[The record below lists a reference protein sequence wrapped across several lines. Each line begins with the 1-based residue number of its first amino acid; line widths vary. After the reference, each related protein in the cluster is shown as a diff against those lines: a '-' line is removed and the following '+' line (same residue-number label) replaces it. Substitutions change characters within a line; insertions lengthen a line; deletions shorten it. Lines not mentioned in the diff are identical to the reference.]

1 MKKYWRQLLF
11 LTLSAIL
18 LALAAEPSPVVYLIA
33 LVVGGCLATFAY
45 LAWRQ
50 DHPKQ

>member
-11 LTLSAIL
+11 LALSAIL
-18 LALAAEPSPVVYLIA
+18 LALAAEPSTIVYLISIC
-33 LVVGGCLATFAY
+33 VGGCLAAYVY
-45 LAWRQ
+45 LAWKE